1 MSEFGGEVTDTKVFI
16 RNKIITKDG
25 LLSEQIFGPIKS
37 YTCACGKFNE
47 SLRTIYEGQTC
58 DKCGVKCISNEARL
72 TTFGKITL
80 VFPVIKPTKI
90 KMLKSIVGKDEKYL
104 LDPEKAEVAAS
115 SARYLAIT
123 PNGQKLYISNDF
135 VNAGKND
142 YIIPLRIT
150 GLYSFILSLKY
161 ISKYLGL
168 EVAKNLFTNEYI
180 IQVIKVLPPDIRP
193 IIKDPKNPDVL
204 RVTDVNKSYGQL
216 LQLNKA
222 NEVMRSIIPD
232 KEADWLS
239 QIHYNFKNQLDEEIV
254 DQLIIECDKITAR
267 YQYWVNKI
275 YDYIFESISGKYGY
289 IRYAML
295 GKTIEFSARSVITI
309 NPSLEPYKIRVSKKI
324 LYKLWFPYFLNY
336 MKRKYSNFN
345 YVELYDKFVTS
356 NYEQNKDYFNEFL
369 DWFLKEEKEE
379 SSSPQI
385 IRKKIVKDED

>member
-1 MSEFGGEVTDTKVFI
+1 MSEFGGEVTNPKIFI
-16 RNKIITKDG
+16 RNKTITRDG
-25 LLSEQIFGPIKS
+25 LLSEQIFGPIRS

-80 VFPVIKPTKI
+80 AFPVIKPTKR
-90 KMLKSIVGKDEKYL
+90 KKFKSIVGKDEKHL
-104 LDPEKAEVAAS
+104 LDPEKAEISAS
-115 SARYLAIT
+115 LTRYLAIT
-123 PNGQKLYISNDF
+123 PDGQRLFITDNFSDENNYI
-135 VNAGKND
+135 V
-142 YIIPLRIT
+142 PLRIT

-161 ISKYLGL
+161 VANYLGL
-168 EVAKNLFTNEYI
+168 EVAKSLFTNNYI
-180 IQVIKVLPPDIRP
+180 MEVIKVLPPDIRP
-193 IIKDPKNPDVL
+193 IVKDPKKPDAL
-204 RVTDVNKSYGQL
+204 RVTEVNKPYVQL

-222 NEVMRSIIPD
+222 NEVVKQILPD

-254 DQLIIECDKITAR
+254 DQLIIEYDKIAAR
-267 YQYWVNKI
+267 YQYCVNKV
-275 YDYIFESISGKYGY
+275 YDCVFESISGKYGY

-309 NPSLEPYKIRVSKKI
+309 NPSLEPYKVKVSKRI

-336 MKRKYSNFN
+336 IKKKYPNVN

-356 NYEQNKDYFNEFL
+356 NYEQNKEYFNAFL

-379 SSSPQI
+379 ASSPQI
-385 IRKKIVKDED
+385 IRKKIIKDDD